1 MYLFFLCSRRS
12 QSFEFVKYHLV
23 RLCSQSLEL
32 ASLASLRI
40 WCSAVACCCCD
51 SSSQSFADRQVV
63 RSLLLPSRPEVSPEN
78 PVFARNHMAS
88 WAARELGTIRPQ
100 QRVRASQIVVK
111 HRTSVFVETDLATF
125 LRANCLVPQAAAQSR
140 LCRGPASQ
148 RHPSGAGRNASTTRT
163 GATARAARGD
173 RNWIVG
179 PSSGQSAKL
188 VARSPAPTYARPLS
202 RVSPDP
208 QKKGTARFL
217 ARFLCLCP

>member
-1 MYLFFLCSRRS
+1 MLLLRFILTVLRRS
-12 QSFEFVKYHLV
+12 IGRRQF
-23 RLCSQSLEL
+23 
-32 ASLASLRI
+32 ASPR
-40 WCSAVACCCCD
+40 
-51 SSSQSFADRQVV
+51 
-63 RSLLLPSRPEVSPEN
+63 RPEVSPDN

-88 WAARELGTIRPQ
+88 CWRAARELGTIRPQ

-111 HRTSVFVETDLATF
+111 HRTGVFVETDLATF

-140 LCRGPASQ
+140 LCSKPASQ
-148 RHPSGAGRNASTTRT
+148 RPPSGAGRNASTTRRT
-163 GATARAARGD
+163 GATAQAARGD

-208 QKKGTARFL
+208 QKKGTAR
-217 ARFLCLCP
+217 P

>member
-12 QSFEFVKYHLV
+12 QSFEFVKYLV

-63 RSLLLPSRPEVSPEN
+63 RSLLLPSRPEVSPDN

-111 HRTSVFVETDLATF
+111 HRTGVFVETDLATF

-140 LCRGPASQ
+140 LCGGPASQ
-148 RHPSGAGRNASTTRT
+148 RPPSGAGRNASTTR
-163 GATARAARGD
+163 
-173 RNWIVG
+173 RNG
-179 PSSGQSAKL
+179 RNCTSCE
-188 VARSPAPTYARPLS
+188 RR
-202 RVSPDP
+202 
-208 QKKGTARFL
+208 
-217 ARFLCLCP
+217 